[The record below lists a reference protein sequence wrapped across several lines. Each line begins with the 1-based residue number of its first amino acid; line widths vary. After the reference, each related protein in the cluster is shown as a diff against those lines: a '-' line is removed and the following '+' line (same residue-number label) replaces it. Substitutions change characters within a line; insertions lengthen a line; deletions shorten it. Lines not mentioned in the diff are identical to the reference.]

1 MSTIRG
7 SAHYEGLL
15 QVEPLDE
22 PPPLRPTILENDP
35 FPNQQPSL
43 RKRASR
49 ALSRFLAI
57 FCVGVGTTLAWQSY
71 GDAAREMIANSYPQ
85 LGWLAPRPLSTAQNA
100 PGMVALATPAAPS
113 FDQQSVDRIVAGH
126 DHIMRSID
134 QIANRITADH
144 EQITRSIDQNAN
156 GIAAGQEEIA
166 RSIDQIAKGIAAGQ
180 EQTTRSTDQTAT
192 SGAQAPS
199 GKTIDITVESRADE
213 ASLHPTARL
222 DIEPT
227 EARPPQTW
235 SETGKQPPAASELD
249 PSCFPSA
256 SAVVQHHPGGWPSWT
271 LRAPGHGGTT
281 CWYASARPRHRAH
294 RSEIMPRRETVGATE
309 KGLFAPAAL
318 YAPPP
323 LSYSRAPWL
332 SAPPALYAPP
342 ALSYAEAPG
351 LFAPPARSYAGT
363 PGLFAPPARSYA
375 GTPGL
380 SAPPALSHTR
390 PPE

>member
-1 MSTIRG
+1 MSMVRG

-15 QVEPLDE
+15 PIEPSDE
-22 PPPLRPTILENDP
+22 PPPLRPTILEDP
-35 FPNQQPSL
+35 FPNGQPSL

-85 LGWLAPRPLSTAQNA
+85 LGWLAPLPLPAQNA
-100 PGMVALATPAAPS
+100 PGMAALATPAAPS
-113 FDQQSVDRIVAGH
+113 FDQQSVDRIIAGH

-134 QIANRITADH
+134 QIANRITAGH
-144 EQITRSIDQNAN
+144 EQITRSIDQNAK

-192 SGAQAPS
+192 SAAQAPS
-199 GKTIDITVESRADE
+199 GKAIDITVESRADE

-227 EARPPQTW
+227 EARPPQTL
-235 SETGKQPPAASELD
+235 SERGKQTPAASELD
-249 PSCFPSA
+249 ASCFPSA
-256 SAVVQHHPGGWPSWT
+256 SAVRQNHPGGWPSWT
-271 LRAPGHGGTT
+271 LKAPGHEGTT
-281 CWYASARPRHRAH
+281 CWYASARPRHRDH
-294 RSEIMPRRETVGATE
+294 RSEIMPMRETVGARK

-323 LSYSRAPWL
+323 PSYSRAPWPY
-332 SAPPALYAPP
+332 APRAPFAPP
-342 ALSYAEAPG
+342 ALSYAEAPW
-351 LFAPPARSYAGT
+351 
-363 PGLFAPPARSYA
+363 
-375 GTPGL
+375 L
-380 SAPPALSHTR
+380 SAPPAFLHSR